1 MGSVLVR
8 LKLLPSDEM
17 ASNRLLRALW
27 AQLRAEFGKL
37 AWMYQPRKDG
47 PNRVIYFGYADLA
60 LAATIHIGI
69 TYKKRGVI
77 DGILFEDVFNRIEL
91 PKDRFE
97 KCVNLAERT
106 AENKVSI
113 ASKIFIPYKLSFP
126 NIEQNEF
133 FSILNYEDESTYLCL
148 KFHAFDEADAV
159 YKFSLNTKPILD
171 VLSSFTNLY
180 FALDEAIGP
189 LPSASTS
196 QKTVSALTLDWLD
209 GYPIT
214 DGTLFIP
221 EVCLSLIEGIICDNL
236 TKQKQQLVN
245 ACHHFHAAR
254 ILEEQSNTFHSSS
267 FVEKELALVLYISCL
282 EVLSLIN
289 APSPVTCETCSQPQY
304 RISTRVKDF
313 MEKHNGPWA
322 AKVVKELYDNRSK
335 YLHTGSLLSS
345 RSFSGYII
353 PQLDFSSLDK
363 SSTRSPLPLTP
374 LHNLREYTS
383 FCVRAVAYELIFA

>member
-1 MGSVLVR
+1 MGFFLVR
-8 LKLLPSDEM
+8 LKLSPSDEM

-47 PNRVIYFGYADLA
+47 PKRIIYFGYADLA

-77 DGILFEDVFNRIEL
+77 DGILFEDVFNKIEL
-91 PKDRFE
+91 PKDRLK
-97 KCVNLAERT
+97 KCVNLAERK
-106 AENKVSI
+106 AENKISI
-113 ASKIFIPYKLSFP
+113 ASKMFVPYKLSFST
-126 NIEQNEF
+126 IEEHEC

-148 KFHAFDEADAV
+148 KVDAFDEADAI

-180 FALDEAIGP
+180 FALDGAIGSP
-189 LPSASTS
+189 PSASTF
-196 QKTVSALTLDWLD
+196 QKTVSASASDWLD
-209 GYPIT
+209 GYPVT
-214 DGTLFIP
+214 DGTVFIP
-221 EVCLSLIEGIICDNL
+221 EACFSLIENIICDNL

-245 ACHHFHAAR
+245 ACQHFHAAR

-282 EVLSLIN
+282 EVLSLID

-322 AKVVKELYDNRSK
+322 AKLVKELYDNRSK

-353 PQLDFSSLDK
+353 PQLDFFSLDK
-363 SSTRSPLPLTP
+363 SSVRSPLPVAP
-374 LHNLREYTS
+374 IHNLREYTS
-383 FCVRAVAYELIFA
+383 FCVRAVAYELIFS